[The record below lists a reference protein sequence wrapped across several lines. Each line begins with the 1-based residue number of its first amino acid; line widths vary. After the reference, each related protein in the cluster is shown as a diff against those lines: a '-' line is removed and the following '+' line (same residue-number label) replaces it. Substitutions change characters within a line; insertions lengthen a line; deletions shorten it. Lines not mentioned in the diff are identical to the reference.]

1 MISSDEIFL
10 SQKDN
15 IKRNLGR
22 MSFTVNFVICKKR
35 WQILGVFDCKQIFQV
50 VEELE
55 ENHDMA
61 GVLGKTIGV
70 GCGEKKQRWR
80 CWRSGWGSHF
90 WWHFFEDL
98 RSCIDYFPKNR
109 DLTLL
114 FREAKQ
120 LKWTHLMTKVR
131 TEIFAWEFAV
141 SKYDILLWASTL
153 SIH

>member
-1 MISSDEIFL
+1 MRFFWVKKTTSKETFGECL
-10 SQKDN
+10 LPN
-15 IKRNLGR
+15 I
-22 MSFTVNFVICKKR
+22 FVICKKWWR
-35 WQILGVFDCKQIFQV
+35 ILGVFDCKQIFQV

-80 CWRSGWGSHF
+80 CWRSGWESHF
-90 WWHFFEDL
+90 WWHFWRLADL
-98 RSCIDYFPKNR
+98 HW
-109 DLTLL
+109 L
-114 FREAKQ
+114 FSEEWRLDPPNWREAKQ